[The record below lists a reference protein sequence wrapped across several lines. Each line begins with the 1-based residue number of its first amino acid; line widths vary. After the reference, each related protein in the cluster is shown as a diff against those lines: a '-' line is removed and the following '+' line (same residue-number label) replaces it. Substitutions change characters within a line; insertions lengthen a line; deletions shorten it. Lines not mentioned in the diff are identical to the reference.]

1 VCAHAC
7 GIVTSGHAS
16 PPQIL
21 FHPTALSK
29 LALYVLDLDRKKYE
43 DKKRASGG
51 AKQIQIQHSRWVL
64 GMEDEVPYVCVCAYL
79 CLFHSSLPL
88 ISSTYLHPLP
98 SLPPSL
104 PPFLPPSL
112 PTYLP
117 PSLPSLPPSL
127 PTSLPPSIPSPS
139 LPPSLPPSIPPS
151 IPPSFPPSLPRAGR
165 PMVTRC
171 CESCVSS
178 RAGSG
183 TAQDLPAL
191 CLRPLRLSY
200 NLRLYLRMSIQ
211 SMNLCNV
218 SLSLCLSLSRALSLA
233 LSLCLDRLFSGAP
246 FTKKLECVLPSNH
259 SVVCWDRIL

>member
-1 VCAHAC
+1 MLRLRRFYFTRQPCRNWRYMCWILIAKSMRIRKGPLAAPSRYRYS
-7 GIVTSGHAS
+7 IVAGFWAWRT
-16 PPQIL
+16 
-21 FHPTALSK
+21 
-29 LALYVLDLDRKKYE
+29 RC
-43 DKKRASGG
+43 R
-51 AKQIQIQHSRWVL
+51 
-64 GMEDEVPYVCVCAYL
+64 MCVCAYL